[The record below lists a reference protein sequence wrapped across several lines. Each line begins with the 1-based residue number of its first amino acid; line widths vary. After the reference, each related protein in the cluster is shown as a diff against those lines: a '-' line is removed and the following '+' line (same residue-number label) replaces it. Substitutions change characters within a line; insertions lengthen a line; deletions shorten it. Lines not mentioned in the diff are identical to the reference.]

1 MQRFALCL
9 LMLAGLCCFPM
20 GLSAQVPAGA
30 PRLTENG
37 HAFRDLN
44 KNGRLDPYEDARQP
58 VEARV
63 ADLLGQMTLA
73 EKAGTM
79 FINGVGVGNDG
90 TLEAPA
96 GGGFGASVTVL
107 LRDKHMNSFN
117 IWSAPAPGILAT
129 WYNKVQRLAE
139 STRLGIPVTLASDP
153 RHAFSDNAL
162 TSAAAGAFSL
172 WPEPLGFAA
181 LGDTALMRQFA
192 DIARQ
197 EYLAVGLRLALHPM
211 ADLATEPRWPRIN
224 GTFGEDAHLAAALVA
239 AYIKGFQGASLGTR
253 SVATMTKHFS
263 GGGPQKEGLDPHFD
277 FQKGQVYPGQNFDY
291 HLIPFEAAFAAGTAQ
306 IMPYY
311 GIPTGQTRE
320 DVAFAFNKDIITG
333 LLRERYQF
341 DGVVC
346 TDWGVLTDARF
357 GNTVWKARAW
367 GVEHLTP
374 PERLLKALEA
384 GVDQFGGESVP
395 EMLVQLVQEGRL
407 PESRL
412 DPSVRRILRDKFR
425 LGLFDDPYVEAERAD
440 TFVGQEA
447 FRQAGEAAQR
457 RSMVLLKNGQADGQ
471 PTLPLPTGTLK
482 LYVRNIDPA
491 VAARYGTVVDTP
503 EAADVALLRL
513 KTPYQPLGD
522 FFFAQ
527 MFHHGD
533 LDLKS
538 PELEEILQLLD
549 TVPTI
554 VDIYLD
560 RPAVIPEIAA
570 RSKGLLADF
579 GASDA
584 AVLDVVFGKTAPGG
598 RLPFELPASMEA
610 VRNQRE
616 DVPFDSGNPLFPYG
630 FGLTYGPPPTGNR

>member
-1 MQRFALCL
+1 MA
-9 LMLAGLCCFPM
+9 LAGFTLFPAS
-20 GLSAQVPAGA
+20 LLAQELAGA
-30 PRLTENG
+30 PRLTEG
-37 HAFRDLN
+37 GYTFRDLN

-58 VEARV
+58 LETRID
-63 ADLLGQMTLA
+63 DLLHQMTLE
-73 EKAGTM
+73 EKAGMM
-79 FINGVGVGNDG
+79 FINGVAVSADG
-90 TLEAPA
+90 TLDSPT
-96 GGGFGASVTVL
+96 GGGFGAPASGL
-107 LRDKHMNSFN
+107 IRDKRMNSFN

-129 WYNKVQRLAE
+129 WHNNVQRLAE

-162 TSAAAGAFSL
+162 TSAAANAFSL

-181 LGDTALMRQFA
+181 IGDTALMRQFGE
-192 DIARQ
+192 IARQ
-197 EYLAVGLRLALHPM
+197 EYRAVGIRLALHPM

-224 GTFGEDAHLAAALVA
+224 GTFGEDAHRSAALTA
-239 AYIKGFQGASLGTR
+239 AYIRGFQGSTLDTH

-277 FQKGQVYPGQNFDY
+277 FQKGQVYPGQNFNY
-291 HLIPFEAAFAAGTAQ
+291 HLIPFEAALAANTAQ

-311 GIPTGQTRE
+311 GVPIGQTQE
-320 DVAFAFNKDIITG
+320 DVAFAFNRDIITG
-333 LLRERYQF
+333 LLRERYHF

-346 TDWGVLTDARF
+346 TDWGVLTDARM

-374 PERLLKALEA
+374 PERMAKALAA

-395 EMLVQLVQEGRL
+395 EMLIQLVREGQI

-412 DPSVRRILRDKFR
+412 DLSVRRILRDKFR
-425 LGLFDDPYVEAERAD
+425 LGLFENPYVDAERAS
-440 TFVGQEA
+440 TVVGQAA
-447 FRQAGEAAQR
+447 FRAQGEAAQR
-457 RSMVLLKNGQADGQ
+457 RSLVLLKNGGAGER
-471 PTLPLPTGTLK
+471 PLLPLPVGSLK

-491 VAARYGTVVDTP
+491 VAAQYGTVVDTP
-503 EAADVALLRL
+503 EAADIALLRL

-533 LDLKS
+533 LDFKS
-538 PELEEILQLLD
+538 PEKEEILRILD

-560 RPAVIPEIAA
+560 RPAVIPEITAC
-570 RSKGLLADF
+570 SKGLLANF

-584 AVLDVVFGKTAPGG
+584 AVLDVIFGRAVPEGT
-598 RLPFELPASMEA
+598 LPFELPSSMELPWK
-610 VRNQRE
+610 RC
-616 DVPFDSGNPLFPYG
+616 VPSTKTCPTTPGIPFSPLVSAS
-630 FGLTYGPPPTGNR
+630 PTGNP